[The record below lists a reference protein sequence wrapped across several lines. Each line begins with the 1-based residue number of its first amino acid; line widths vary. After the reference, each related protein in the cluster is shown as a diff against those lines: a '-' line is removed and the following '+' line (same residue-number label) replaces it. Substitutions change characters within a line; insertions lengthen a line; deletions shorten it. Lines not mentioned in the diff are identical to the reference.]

1 MSERF
6 VSHSRSE
13 RKSDRRLLPSAI
25 LRFVMVL
32 LVAAGWFVLS
42 NHCVLGVGLEMA
54 HAKAAHVCCENGS
67 TTSAKDHSAPDGT
80 IVCCKA
86 VQAVAQDAA
95 KVDNLK
101 PNLAHLLFAV
111 AWILELERQDESR
124 AVLNI
129 RGDTLPPSAISFSE
143 LVLQRS
149 LLAHAPP
156 ALV

>member
-1 MSERF
+1 MRGF
-6 VSHSRSE
+6 R
-13 RKSDRRLLPSAI
+13 PSAI
-25 LRFVMVL
+25 LRFLVVF

-42 NHCVLGVGLEMA
+42 NHCVLGMELEMA
-54 HAKAAHVCCENGS
+54 HANAAHVCCENGS
-67 TTSAKDHSAPDGT
+67 TTSATDQPVPNGT

-95 KVDNLK
+95 KMDNIK
-101 PNLAHLLFAV
+101 PNLAQLLFAV